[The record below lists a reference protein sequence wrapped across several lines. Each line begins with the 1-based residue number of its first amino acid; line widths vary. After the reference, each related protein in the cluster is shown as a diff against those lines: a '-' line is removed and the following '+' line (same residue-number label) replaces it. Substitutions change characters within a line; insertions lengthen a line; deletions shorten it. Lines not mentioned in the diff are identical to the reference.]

1 MAEKQ
6 RIATV
11 ERKTT
16 ETNISLTLNLDG
28 QGESKLATG
37 IPFFDHMLELFAR
50 HGLFDIEVRA
60 DGDLQVDYHHT
71 VEDMGMVL
79 GQVVK
84 EALGDKLGIRRY
96 GFFILPMDETLA
108 RVALDL
114 GGRPVL
120 VYKVEAPEPFVR
132 DFNIGL
138 LREFFQAF
146 ANAAG
151 ANVHISLEYGD
162 EPHHIAEAIFKAF
175 SRALDIA
182 SGIDPRQKG
191 RLPSTKGRLD

>member
-1 MAEKQ
+1 MAKKQ

-11 ERKTT
+11 ERKTK
-16 ETNISLTLNLDG
+16 ETSISLTLNLDG
-28 QGESKLATG
+28 QGESKIATG
-37 IPFFDHMLELFAR
+37 MPFFDHMLELFAR
-50 HGLFDIEVRA
+50 HGLFDLDARA
-60 DGDLQVDYHHT
+60 NGDLQVDYHHT
-71 VEDMGMVL
+71 VEDMGIVL

-84 EALGDKLGIRRY
+84 KALGEKLGIRRY
-96 GFFILPMDETLA
+96 GFFLLPMDESLA
-108 RVALDL
+108 RVVLDL
-114 GGRPVL
+114 GGRPIL
-120 VYKVEAPEPFVR
+120 VYNVEAPEHFVR

-175 SRALDIA
+175 ARALDFA
-182 SGIDPRQKG
+182 TVVDSRQEGK
-191 RLPSTKGRLD
+191 LPSTKGRLD